1 MNFIDKIHCKECS
14 GYCKKRLY
22 TGMFCQFIVTDEDE
36 RFSRALCDFLSNI
49 SIYTKSIWAKD
60 FDVYKAN
67 KFPDIE
73 KYVKENANAEA
84 MLKMLSKAD
93 LTMKFAL
100 AQNSADF
107 HYVEA
112 RKYYQSLFGGSD
124 ETRFRITIVNG
135 NDVFSY

>member
-1 MNFIDKIHCKECS
+1 
-14 GYCKKRLY
+14 
-22 TGMFCQFIVTDEDE
+22 MFCQFIVSDEDE
-36 RFSRALCDFLSNI
+36 RFARSLCDFLSNI

-73 KYVKENANAEA
+73 LYVKENANAEA

-93 LTMKFAL
+93 LTMKFSL

-107 HYVEA
+107 HYSEA
-112 RKYYQSLFGGSD
+112 KKYYQKIFDVGED
-124 ETRFRITIVNG
+124 DRFKITITHG
-135 NDVFSY
+135 NDVFTY